1 MVKKLVLAGLMA
13 VLVGILVV
21 GAINRT
27 LDRTLGGHDAQGQG
41 RGNPS
46 GNGNGEPVIAE
57 WQSFEGVVHSV
68 DDAAVTIE
76 LADHTAVL
84 VEGRAWSYAQ
94 EQTFLTQTGDQVS
107 VTGFYEDGEFKP
119 CTLENIT
126 QNRKIILRDESGK
139 PMWAGRGRGGA

>member
-1 MVKKLVLAGLMA
+1 MVKKLVLGGLLV

-27 LDRTLGGHDAQGQG
+27 LDKTSGGHEAQGQG
-41 RGNPS
+41 RGSAS
-46 GNGNGEPVIAE
+46 GNGNGEPITAE
-57 WQSFEGVVHSV
+57 WQRFEGIVRSV
-68 DDAAVTIE
+68 DDAAATIE

-84 VEGRAWSYAQ
+84 VEGRAWAYAQ

-126 QNRKIILRDESGK
+126 QNRTIVLRDEFGK
-139 PMWAGRGRGGA
+139 PMWSGRGRGGA